1 MGIVSFLVFFLG
13 FGLFVFLAFYREYDR
28 MLKKRKP
35 EYFGLDTFHQVT
47 RLETSEWQY
56 KAKKKGITLVEWQ
69 RLCNQQLSWVETA
82 LRS

>member
-1 MGIVSFLVFFLG
+1 MGAVSFLVFFLG
-13 FGLFVFLAFYREYDR
+13 FGLIVFLAFYREYDR

-56 KAKKKGITLVEWQ
+56 QAKKKGITRAEWQ
-69 RLCNQQLSWVETA
+69 RLCNQQLNWIETA
-82 LRS
+82 LKS

>member
-1 MGIVSFLVFFLG
+1 MGIVSFLVILLG
-13 FGLFVFLAFYREYDR
+13 FGLIVFLAFYSEYDR

-56 KAKKKGITLVEWQ
+56 QAKKKGITQDEWQ
-69 RLCNQQLSWVETA
+69 RLCNQQLNWIETA
-82 LRS
+82 LKS